1 MFVPVNHYLIL
12 HPFILMKTNT
22 ISLLLV
28 TFTLSM
34 TISFAQQTASVKAG
48 PRITFMLRNTLGYA
62 RMFRAVGPGMDY
74 GFTMGK
80 RETVP
85 CNWPVG
91 SKLYFS
97 NDGKSNEG
105 LILTVTAEDEGKN
118 LGTGDA
124 GTRPNANSIAQHPA
138 GDVSFRLHNTSLLPK
153 KVTLI
158 SYAPGESGNG
168 TNGFMLAPRS
178 NRTFTFPVGTR
189 LYLAN
194 SDQVDMV
201 MSGKRIDSGKPFLTV
216 RQSDAGKAFDI
227 D

>member
-1 MFVPVNHYLIL
+1 
-12 HPFILMKTNT
+12 MKTNPASILLFALILSIT
-22 ISLLLV
+22 IG
-28 TFTLSM
+28 FG
-34 TISFAQQTASVKAG
+34 QQTAPANAG
-48 PRITFMLRNTLGYA
+48 PRITFMLKNTLGYA

-97 NDGKSNEG
+97 HDGKTNEG
-105 LILTVTAEDEGKN
+105 LILTVTAEDEGKI
-118 LGTGDA
+118 LGTG
-124 GTRPNANSIAQHPA
+124 N
-138 GDVSFRLHNTSLLPK
+138 GDTAPRVKPTTQNQVGQVSFRLHNTSLLPK

-168 TNGFMLAPRS
+168 TNGFMLAPKG
-178 NRTFTFPVGTR
+178 NRTFTFPIGTR
-189 LYLAN
+189 LYLAT
-194 SDQVDMV
+194 SDQVDIV

-216 RQSDAGKAFDI
+216 QQGDAGRAFDI

>member
-1 MFVPVNHYLIL
+1 
-12 HPFILMKTNT
+12 MKTNNA
-22 ISLLLV
+22 SLLL
-28 TFTLSM
+28 FALILSI
-34 TISFAQQTASVKAG
+34 TIGFGQQTAPVNAG
-48 PRITFMLRNTLGYA
+48 PRITFMLKNTLGYA

-97 NDGKSNEG
+97 NDGQTNEG
-105 LILTVTAEDEGKN
+105 LILTVTAEDEGN
-118 LGTGDA
+118 VLGTGNGDTA
-124 GTRPNANSIAQHPA
+124 PKVRPASRKPA
-138 GDVSFRLHNTSLLPK
+138 SQVSFRLHNTSLLPK
-153 KVTLI
+153 KVSLI

-168 TNGFMLAPRS
+168 TQLFTILPKGS
-178 NRTFTFPVGTR
+178 RTFSFPVGTR

-194 SDQVDMV
+194 SEQVDVV

-216 RQSDAGKAFDI
+216 QQGDAGRAFDI

>member
-1 MFVPVNHYLIL
+1 
-12 HPFILMKTNT
+12 MKTST
-22 ISLLLV
+22 ALLLL
-28 TFTLSM
+28 FTLSLS
-34 TISFAQQTASVKAG
+34 ISAVSGQQTASVSAS

-62 RMFRAVGPGMDY
+62 RMFRAEGPGIDY

-97 NDGKSNEG
+97 NDGTTNEG
-105 LILTVTAEDEGKN
+105 LILTITAEDEGKI
-118 LGTGDA
+118 LVTGTGDA
-124 GTRPNANSIAQHPA
+124 PPRIKTRPRKTS
-138 GDVSFRLHNTSLLPK
+138 GLVSFRLHNTSLLPR
-153 KVTLI
+153 KVSLI

-168 TNGFMLAPRS
+168 TQLFTMLPKAS
-178 NRTFTFPVGTR
+178 RTLSFPVGTR
-189 LYLAN
+189 LFLAN
-194 SDQVDMV
+194 SDQVDIV

-216 RQSDAGKAFDI
+216 QQGDAGKAFDI